1 MADLSATWSSHTG
14 PGCGCVD
21 RVGGSQEEDLLSKL
35 ASAETFPRVG
45 CLLAEKQEPDSF
57 SHKVPPTI
65 GRVPCEKESQ
75 NPPSQLLQALG
86 PPQSQVGGRGKVAQQ
101 RMVGNPGGL
110 SKGSGSLCHQ
120 LWLWSG
126 SWIRL
131 GLSYLVSEVG
141 APCKALP
148 MRRWEAQYMRN
159 IAAHRAHPLP
169 INPGYRMNTRSSG
182 QSRRH
187 CPLAGLFVQSNK
199 MFT

>member
-1 MADLSATWSSHTG
+1 MRIFSPSWPVLRPS
-14 PGCGCVD
+14 PGWAVSWL
-21 RVGGSQEEDLLSKL
+21 RSKSLTFSQI
-35 ASAETFPRVG
+35 
-45 CLLAEKQEPDSF
+45 
-57 SHKVPPTI
+57 VPPTT

-110 SKGSGSLCHQ
+110 SKGSGSLCHR

-131 GLSYLVSEVG
+131 GLSYLVCEVG

-148 MRRWEAQYMRN
+148 MRQRDAQYMSK
-159 IAAHRAHPLP
+159 IATHRAHPLP
-169 INPGYRMNTRSSG
+169 TKSWVLNEHMEFWSIETSLSF
-182 QSRRH
+182 SWSV
-187 CPLAGLFVQSNK
+187 CSVQ
-199 MFT
+199 